1 MGFYP
6 VYLNLTGRR
15 CVVIGGGVIGE
26 RKAQGLLDADADVT
40 VVSPTLTPA
49 LREHHDYGRILW
61 IGREYRPGDLE
72 GYELCM
78 VATDDGAVNSDVARE
93 GRSRGVWVNASDDP
107 PNCDFIL
114 PSILRRGQ
122 LQIAVSTEGRSP
134 ALSRRVREEL
144 EEQFGPEYGE
154 LVALIGEVR
163 DEERADGRMFSTAN
177 WLEALAP
184 DLRDL
189 LRGGQPAEARKRLV
203 ERLRQGAATT

>member
-26 RKAQGLLDADADVT
+26 RKAQGLLDADAAVT

-49 LREHHDYGRILW
+49 LREHHDGGRIRW
-61 IGREYRPGDLE
+61 IGREYRPGDLD

-93 GRSRGVWVNASDDP
+93 GRARGVWVNASDDP

-189 LRGGQPAEARKRLV
+189 LRAGQPAEARKRLV
-203 ERLRQGAATT
+203 ERLRQGAATN